1 MDLKGTVAL
10 LTGAKRIG
18 AVVAEELAKH
28 GVNVGICYA
37 HSRTEAD
44 AAIER
49 VRAHGV
55 RGDIFQ
61 ADLAEPSA
69 CAEVVDQV
77 AKAFGRLDIL
87 VNMAS
92 VYKEIM
98 LDDLTVADWNANID
112 IDLRASFLCAK
123 AAIPHMRRQG
133 GGRIV
138 NFSDWLPRS
147 GRPRY
152 PGYLPYYVAKGGVMA
167 LTEAL
172 ALELA
177 ADNILVNAIAP
188 GPILA
193 PPDTSDDE
201 TKAVERATPLGRWG
215 GEGEIAKAVLAML
228 DTEFITG
235 ETIRVDGGRHVK

>member
-18 AVVAEELAKH
+18 AVVAEQLAKR
-28 GVNVGICYA
+28 GVNIALCYA
-37 HSRTEAD
+37 HSRAEAD

-49 VRAHGV
+49 VRAQGV
-55 RGDIFQ
+55 RGEIFQ
-61 ADLAEPSA
+61 ADLSDPPA

-77 AKAFGRLDIL
+77 AKTFGRLDIL

-92 VYKEIM
+92 VYKERA
-98 LDDLTVADWNANID
+98 LNDLTVADWNANLD
-112 IDLRASFLCAK
+112 VDLRAAFLCAK

-138 NFSDWLPRS
+138 NFSDWLARS

-152 PGYLPYYVAKGGVMA
+152 PGYLPYYVAKAGVMA

-172 ALELA
+172 ALEVA
-177 ADNILVNAIAP
+177 ADNILVNAVAP

-201 TKAVERATPLGRWG
+201 SKAVERATPLGRWG
-215 GEGEIAKAVLAML
+215 GEGEIAKAVIGFL
-228 DTEFITG
+228 DSDFITG